1 MKCSGRLETI
11 LKLQADGAALYG
23 GNHRQQ
29 RWGRQP
35 GRISA
40 HSRTAPF
47 LAAWQG
53 SERDISLLSIKLKFL
68 ESTGTAWLFTS
79 WRSQPIS
86 MNRAGLWQ
94 LLYFAWNSVNLL
106 EGQTVACSHQWGK
119 TVHNFSSWVTLFH
132 QNFIVNNMPALLSIT
147 LLSVRK
153 KSAIY
158 PSSTES

>member
-1 MKCSGRLETI
+1 MEQRCTEATTGSTDGEGS
-11 LKLQADGAALYG
+11 QAEYQL
-23 GNHRQQ
+23 
-29 RWGRQP
+29 
-35 GRISA
+35 
-40 HSRTAPF
+40 TAEPLLF
-47 LAAWQG
+47 WLLDKG

-147 LLSVRK
+147 LLSVGK